1 MNTSCRICGEEN
13 SPEAQYCSNC
23 RSRLSMDEVATGETA
38 AARRIGFLAGARR
51 RRVILWAVAVAI
63 VIVTG
68 GWIGYANLVSARS
81 LPPPSSDISSAPVA
95 GDWPMVQREP
105 AHSAFAAGGAAELA
119 GNVKWRFEIDTPI
132 FSSPAAVGD
141 RLYVSTGDKR
151 ILALDAVSGDLLWEH
166 TVLGPVNSSPAVAGD
181 LVYVGLRDGRVL
193 ALNRETGEK
202 RWDFQTADLVYS
214 SPAVYQGVV
223 YIGSWDSR
231 LYALDAITGEERW
244 NYLTGGHITSDPAVN
259 QEVTA
264 VISQDWYLNLIDL
277 ATGKHR
283 LDFKLASASGSPT
296 IHGRLVFVAD
306 ERGVVRAI
314 DWQEREARFEK
325 ASRRLKTQLF
335 AFGLT
340 DSLPSSK
347 GFVWG
352 FRRPGERFVG
362 TPAVAN
368 ETVYAGS
375 ASGNLY
381 ALEEFTGEL
390 VWSFA
395 GESRITTS
403 PSVLGQTVFVGDESG
418 RLYSIDAITGEL
430 RWEFVADDSISS
442 TPVVANNTLYVASQG
457 GTLYAIE

>member
-1 MNTSCRICGEEN
+1 MNTSCRICGQEN
-13 SPEAQYCSNC
+13 SAEAQYCSNC
-23 RSRLSMDEVATGETA
+23 RSRLATGDSSGGETA
-38 AARRIGFLAGARR
+38 ATRRIGFLAGARR
-51 RRVILWAVAVAI
+51 RHLTLWSMAVAI
-63 VIVTG
+63 VLVTG
-68 GWIGYANLVSARS
+68 GWIGYANLASARS
-81 LPPPSSDISSAPVA
+81 FPPPSSDVSSAPVA

-105 AHSAFAAGGAAELA
+105 AHSAFVTESGAELT
-119 GNVKWRFEIDTPI
+119 GNVKWRFEIDAPI

-141 RLYVSTGDKR
+141 RLYLSTGDKR
-151 ILALDAVSGDLLWEH
+151 ILALDAASGDLLWEH

-181 LVYVGLRDGRVL
+181 LVYVGLRDGRVI
-193 ALNRETGEK
+193 ALSRETGEK
-202 RWDFQTADLVYS
+202 RWEFQTADLVYS
-214 SPAVYQGVV
+214 SPAVFEGVV
-223 YIGSWDSR
+223 YIGSWDGR
-231 LYALDAITGEERW
+231 LYALDAVTGEERW

-283 LDFKLASASGSPT
+283 LDFRLASVSGSPT
-296 IHGRLVFVAD
+296 IHEDLVFVSD

-325 ASRRLKTQLF
+325 LSRRLKTQLF

-352 FRRPGERFVG
+352 FRKPGERFVG

-368 ETVYAGS
+368 EKVYAGS
-375 ASGNLY
+375 ASGNVY

-395 GESRITTS
+395 GESSITSS
-403 PSVLGQTVFVGDESG
+403 PSVVGQTVFVGDESG
-418 RLYSIDAITGEL
+418 RLYSIDALTGDL

-442 TPVVANNTLYVASQG
+442 TPVVANKTLYVSSLS